1 MHMRNPEDAKL
12 SERSRPQ
19 EDKLRGSPA
28 RLLGPTAAGSTGKAE
43 SRTEGAKGGGTGG
56 VEGRR

>member
-1 MHMRNPEDAKL
+1 MKEAGHKRTS
-12 SERSRPQ
+12 SEAH
-19 EDKLRGSPA
+19 LRVCVD
-28 RLLGPTAAGSTGKAE
+28 PTAAGSTGKAE